1 MQVCSKTKLGV
12 KYEQP
17 ETPHN
22 RIKIKNWFSILND
35 DSDQEEEEQDKI
47 THIIKEQQLKVK
59 DKSQCNVDKTREDVL
74 EELITTC
81 VNVDTVKRNEKKSEL
96 REELLEINVLE
107 TEVAGN
113 IRFKMQEKIWDKL
126 RNDYREMVI
135 EHEEKQ
141 EEKMER

>member
-1 MQVCSKTKLGV
+1 M
-12 KYEQP
+12 
-17 ETPHN
+17 
-22 RIKIKNWFSILND
+22 
-35 DSDQEEEEQDKI
+35 
-47 THIIKEQQLKVK
+47 
-59 DKSQCNVDKTREDVL
+59 L